1 MATVLVIR
9 NDVWVEVAE
18 TGADKDPVELSRAG
32 NDQVYWH
39 AKEALVVRFANKSP
53 FFTSEFLIPKGGSV
67 GSGPIRPDA
76 EVCRNSHPHPSTD
89 HPGHYKYHIVKPR
102 GPLLADPEIIIRD

>member
-1 MATVLVIR
+1 MATVLKIK

-39 AKEALVVRFANKSP
+39 AKEALVVRFANQSP

-67 GSGPIRPDA
+67 GQGRSGQMLKFA
-76 EVCRNSHPHPSTD
+76 E
-89 HPGHYKYHIVKPR
+89 IPR
-102 GPLLADPEIIIRD
+102 HTLHQITQATTNIT